1 MRLSE
6 YQSEHYY
13 TRSNVYIRYMKPMEL
28 QSEPDVIL
36 HVEQTPSPESTV
48 IIGFPGSGLV
58 GSISVSYMIDVL
70 EFEQIGHITSKWF
83 PPMALMAEGVI
94 SLPVR
99 IYAKDTFVAI
109 LADIPIQTTLCY
121 EMSKALISWF
131 TSISAKQIIVIAGI
145 LTNELE
151 NRVFVT
157 VTEKELL
164 ERLPEAC
171 IPLPIGNIS
180 GIAGS
185 ILIEAKTNK
194 IPTIGLLA
202 EAINAPDPRAS
213 ASIISVLNPY
223 LSLEMDVS
231 DLLEQAENI
240 ESQMHNL
247 AEEVSNTT
255 ADDGQKREMLPMY
268 G

>member
-1 MRLSE
+1 
-6 YQSEHYY
+6 
-13 TRSNVYIRYMKPMEL
+13 MKPMVL

-36 HVEQTPSPESTV
+36 QTEQNPSPESTV
-48 IIGFPGSGLV
+48 IIGFPGTGLV
-58 GSISVSYMIDVL
+58 GSISVSYMVDVL

-83 PPMALMAEGVI
+83 PPMALMSEGVI
-94 SLPVR
+94 SVPVR
-99 IYAKDTFVAI
+99 IYAKDKFIAI
-109 LADIPIQTTLCY
+109 LADIPIQSTFCY
-121 EMSKALISWF
+121 EMAKTLVSWF
-131 TSISAKQIIVIAGI
+131 NSISAKQIIVIAGI
-145 LTNELE
+145 VTNEPE
-151 NRVFVT
+151 KRVFVT

-164 ERLPEAC
+164 ETLPEAC
-171 IPLPIGNIS
+171 IPLPVGNIS

-194 IPTIGLLA
+194 IPAIGLLA

-213 ASIISVLNPY
+213 AAIISVLNPY
-223 LSLEMDVS
+223 LSLDMDVS
-231 DLLEQAENI
+231 DLLEQAESI

-247 AEEVSNTT
+247 AEEISNNN